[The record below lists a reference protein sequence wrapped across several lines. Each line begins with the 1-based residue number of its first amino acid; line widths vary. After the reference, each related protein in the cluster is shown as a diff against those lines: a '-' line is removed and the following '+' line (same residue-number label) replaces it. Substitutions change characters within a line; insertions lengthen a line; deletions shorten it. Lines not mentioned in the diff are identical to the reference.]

1 MRVLVAFVYFLTDL
15 AQRRRRQCVFPDIRP
30 VMYGLTF
37 KMRNI
42 FSVGESIAVQMLL
55 SHIAWQF
62 ATSSNRKCSPR

>member
-1 MRVLVAFVYFLTDL
+1 M
-15 AQRRRRQCVFPDIRP
+15 FPDIRP

-42 FSVGESIAVQMLL
+42 FSVGERIAVQMLL

-62 ATSSNRKCSPR
+62 ATSSNKKYSPC